1 MKTMTETP
9 TKLRQIRESMGLT
22 QEALARRTRSINL
35 RTYIRA
41 ESGKTG
47 VKYNTAQEILD
58 AINEIRA
65 DERLAPLAL
74 ADLGLT
80 IY

>member
-1 MKTMTETP
+1 MVEAP
-9 TKLRQIRESMGLT
+9 TKLRQIREGLGLT

-41 ESGKTG
+41 ESGKSG
-47 VKYNTAQEILD
+47 VKYKTAQEILD
-58 AINEIRA
+58 AINETRK
-65 DERLAPLAL
+65 EQGLPSVKLE
-74 ADLGLT
+74 DLELT

>member
-1 MKTMTETP
+1 MAAAP
-9 TKLRQIRESMGLT
+9 TKLRQIREGMGVT

-41 ESGKTG
+41 EKGESS
-47 VKYNTAQEILD
+47 VKYGTAKEILD

-65 DERLAPLAL
+65 SEGVAPLAL
-74 ADLGLT
+74 DDLGLT